1 MPDASPPRALAAAG
15 VTLRRG
21 RWATGATAGAVR
33 LADGGSIAAA
43 AVIWAT
49 GVVGAPFLAASG
61 LACDE
66 AGCVRVDA
74 ALRSRSHPF
83 VFAAGDCARLDPPRP
98 KAGVWAV
105 RAGPPLEANL
115 RRAIAGRPLRPWRPQ
130 ARALAILGLGDG
142 RALAWRGGLSLH
154 GRLAWAWKDRLDRRW
169 IARYLHLAREAG

>member
-1 MPDASPPRALAAAG
+1 
-15 VTLRRG
+15 VQ
-21 RWATGATAGAVR
+21 
-33 LADGGSIAAA
+33 LADGGSVAAV

-49 GVVGAPFLAASG
+49 GLIGAPFLAASG
-61 LACDE
+61 LACDA

-74 ALRSRSHPF
+74 ALRSLNHPF
-83 VFAAGDCARLDPPRP
+83 VFAAGDCASLDPPRP

-105 RAGPPLEANL
+105 RAGPPLETNL

-130 ARALAILGLGDG
+130 RRALAILGLGGG

-169 IARYLHLAREAG
+169 VARYLGITREAG